1 MAETPKLSEAEGRVV
16 LPVLNDTQKH
26 GNADG
31 EQIVLTAVDEF
42 LDWGKEN
49 SLFYLLFATACCG
62 IELMQAGG
70 PRYDVDRLGMIPRA
84 TPRQADLMIVAGT
97 ITHKMAGVVRTLWE
111 QMTEP
116 RWVVSMGSCANSG
129 GPFSKWSY
137 SVLNG
142 IDKYVPVDVYIPG
155 CPPRP
160 EALIDGVMELR
171 KRVRRYRTLGVRD
184 REPHVVQSGACAFGA
199 HPGHEGAGHEGAGHD
214 GAGPDGAGPDGA
226 GPEGSK
232 PA

>member
-1 MAETPKLSEAEGRVV
+1 MAEPDRPSIWK
-16 LPVLNDTQKH
+16 P
-26 GNADG
+26 GNLHD
-31 EQIVLTAVDEF
+31 EQVQLAAVDEF
-42 LDWGKEN
+42 LAWGKEN

-70 PRYDVDRLGMIPRA
+70 PRYDIDRLGMIPRA

-97 ITHKMAGVVRTLWE
+97 ITHKMAERVRLLYD

-160 EALIDGVMELR
+160 EALIDGIMALR
-171 KRVRRYRTLGVRD
+171 ERVRRYRTLGVRD
-184 REPHVVQSGACAFGA
+184 TMPHVVGGAEAPFGG
-199 HPGHEGAGHEGAGHD
+199 HFPGPAPGAA
-214 GAGPDGAGPDGA
+214 PDGGKQGGA
-226 GPEGSK
+226 
-232 PA
+232 

>member
-1 MAETPKLSEAEGRVV
+1 MT
-16 LPVLNDTQKH
+16 DTTRP
-26 GNADG
+26 GNRDD
-31 EQIVLTAVDEF
+31 EQVVLTAVDEF
-42 LDWGKEN
+42 LAWGKEN

-97 ITHKMAGVVRTLWE
+97 ITHKMAGRVRTLWE
-111 QMTEP
+111 QMSEP

-160 EALIDGVMELR
+160 EALIDGVMALR
-171 KRVRRYRTLGVRD
+171 DRVRRYRTIGARD
-184 REPHVVQSGACAFGA
+184 TAPHVVAGHEAPFGA
-199 HPGHEGAGHEGAGHD
+199 HCSKVPDFGAPQPPEQAPPGN
-214 GAGPDGAGPDGA
+214 GPA
-226 GPEGSK
+226 
-232 PA
+232 

>member
-1 MAETPKLSEAEGRVV
+1 MNELPK
-16 LPVLNDTQKH
+16 P
-26 GNADG
+26 GNRLD
-31 EQIVLTAVDEF
+31 EQVHLTAVDEF
-42 LDWGKEN
+42 LAWGKEN

-97 ITHKMAGVVRTLWE
+97 ITHKMAGRVRTLWE

-142 IDKYVPVDVYIPG
+142 VDKYIPVDVYIPG

-160 EALIDGVMELR
+160 EALIDGVMALR
-171 KRVRRYRTLGVRD
+171 ERVRLYRTIGERPAT
-184 REPHVVQSGACAFGA
+184 PHVVAGHEAPFGA
-199 HPGHEGAGHEGAGHD
+199 HREKPGA
-214 GAGPDGAGPDGA
+214 P
-226 GPEGSK
+226 GPEKAPS
-232 PA
+232 

>member
-1 MAETPKLSEAEGRVV
+1 MVDPDKPGNEAHEEV
-16 LPVLNDTQKH
+16 H
-26 GNADG
+26 
-31 EQIVLTAVDEF
+31 LTAVDEF
-42 LDWGKEN
+42 LAWGKEN

-70 PRYDVDRLGMIPRA
+70 PRYDIDRLGMIPRA

-97 ITHKMAGVVRTLWE
+97 ITHKMAGRVRTLWE

-116 RWVVSMGSCANSG
+116 RWVLSMGSCANSG

-142 IDKYVPVDVYIPG
+142 IDKYVPVDIYVPG

-160 EALIDGVMELR
+160 EALIDGVMALR
-171 KRVRRYRTLGVRD
+171 ERVRVYRTFGVRPTT
-184 REPHVVQSGACAFGA
+184 PHIVTGHDAAFGC
-199 HPGHEGAGHEGAGHD
+199 HAGKTA
-214 GAGPDGAGPDGA
+214 
-226 GPEGSK
+226 PEPK
-232 PA
+232 A

>member
-1 MAETPKLSEAEGRVV
+1 MNGERP
-16 LPVLNDTQKH
+16 
-26 GNADG
+26 GNHAD
-31 EQIVLTAVDEF
+31 EQIHLTAVDEF
-42 LDWGKEN
+42 LAWGKEH

-97 ITHKMAGVVRTLWE
+97 ITHKMASRVRTLWE
-111 QMTEP
+111 QMCEP

-142 IDKYVPVDVYIPG
+142 IDKYVPVDIYVPG

-160 EALIDGVMELR
+160 EALIDGVMALR
-171 KRVRRYRTLGVRD
+171 ERVRRYRTLGERD
-184 REPHVVQSGACAFGA
+184 VTPHVV
-199 HPGHEGAGHEGAGHD
+199 AGHD
-214 GAGPDGAGPDGA
+214 APFGARCQLPGSTGGAGNGGGGPATG
-226 GPEGSK
+226 GSPEGGTS
-232 PA
+232 

>member
-1 MAETPKLSEAEGRVV
+1 MTEKA
-16 LPVLNDTQKH
+16 
-26 GNADG
+26 GNRLD
-31 EQIVLTAVDEF
+31 EQVVLTAVDEF

-62 IELMQAGG
+62 IELMQTGG

-97 ITHKMAGVVRTLWE
+97 ITHKMASRVRVLYE

-116 RWVVSMGSCANSG
+116 RWVVSMGSCSNSG

-142 IDKYVPVDVYIPG
+142 VDKYVPVDVYIPG

-160 EALIDGVMELR
+160 EALIDGVYALR
-171 KRVRRYRTLGVRD
+171 KRVRRYRTFGVRD
-184 REPHVVQSGACAFGA
+184 RDPHVVPGAGCDFGA
-199 HPGHEGAGHEGAGHD
+199 HPGKD
-214 GAGPDGAGPDGA
+214 GKA
-226 GPEGSK
+226 
-232 PA
+232 

>member
-1 MAETPKLSEAEGRVV
+1 MSERRPTEGTPIER
-16 LPVLNDTQKH
+16 P
-26 GNADG
+26 GNRLD
-31 EQIVLTAVDEF
+31 EQIHLTAVDEF
-42 LDWGKEN
+42 LAWGKEN

-70 PRYDVDRLGMIPRA
+70 PRYDLDRLGMIPRA

-97 ITHKMAGVVRTLWE
+97 ITHKMASRVRVLWE

-116 RWVVSMGSCANSG
+116 RWVVSMGSCANAG

-142 IDKYVPVDVYIPG
+142 IDKHVPVDIYIPG

-160 EALIDGVMELR
+160 EALIDGVMALR
-171 KRVRRYRTLGVRD
+171 ERVRRYRTIGVR
-184 REPHVVQSGACAFGA
+184 ETTPHIVTIGNQAFGEHGAACAKDPA
-199 HPGHEGAGHEGAGHD
+199 PQVAAP
-214 GAGPDGAGPDGA
+214 AAPQKP
-226 GPEGSK
+226 PEGT
-232 PA
+232 A

>member
-1 MAETPKLSEAEGRVV
+1 MVDPTTPSAGKPGPLQ
-16 LPVLNDTQKH
+16 N
-26 GNADG
+26 
-31 EQIVLTAVDEF
+31 EQIHLTAVDEF
-42 LDWGKEN
+42 LAWGKEN

-70 PRYDVDRLGMIPRA
+70 PRYDIDRLGMIPRA

-97 ITHKMAGVVRTLWE
+97 ITHKMAERVKLLHD

-129 GPFSKWSY
+129 GPFSKYSY

-160 EALIDGVMELR
+160 EALIDGVMALR
-171 KRVRRYRTLGVRD
+171 ERVRIYRTTGERITT
-184 REPHVVQSGACAFGA
+184 PHVVAGKDAAFGC
-199 HPGHEGAGHEGAGHD
+199 HFGK
-214 GAGPDGAGPDGA
+214 GPT
-226 GPEGSK
+226 
-232 PA
+232 PANDQEKKA

>member
-1 MAETPKLSEAEGRVV
+1 MTDKS
-16 LPVLNDTQKH
+16 
-26 GNADG
+26 GNQG
-31 EQIVLTAVDEF
+31 EEQVFTAAVDEF
-42 LDWGKEN
+42 LNWGKEH

-62 IELMQAGG
+62 IELMQTGG
-70 PRYDVDRLGMIPRA
+70 PRYDIDRLGMIPRA

-97 ITHKMAGVVRTLWE
+97 ITHKMASRVHRLYE

-142 IDKYVPVDVYIPG
+142 VDKHVPVDVYIPG

-160 EALIDGVMELR
+160 EALIDGVMALR
-171 KRVRRYRTLGVRD
+171 ERVHKYRTFRVRD
-184 REPHVVQSGACAFGA
+184 KDPVVI
-199 HPGHEGAGHEGAGHD
+199 EGAGCDFGGHP
-214 GAGPDGAGPDGA
+214 GKEA
-226 GPEGSK
+226 S
-232 PA
+232 

>member
-1 MAETPKLSEAEGRVV
+1 MNPNERP
-16 LPVLNDTQKH
+16 
-26 GNADG
+26 GNPDH
-31 EQIVLTAVDEF
+31 EQVHLAAVDEF
-42 LDWGKEN
+42 LAWGKEH

-97 ITHKMAGVVRTLWE
+97 ITHKMASRVRTLWE

-142 IDKYVPVDVYIPG
+142 IDKYVPVDIYVPG

-160 EALIDGVMELR
+160 EALIDGVMALR
-171 KRVRRYRTLGVRD
+171 QRVKRYRTTGERARD
-184 REPHVVQSGACAFGA
+184 PHIVTVGNQTFGG
-199 HPGHEGAGHEGAGHD
+199 HGGTVPPGG
-214 GAGPDGAGPDGA
+214 GPAT
-226 GPEGSK
+226 
-232 PA
+232 

>member
-1 MAETPKLSEAEGRVV
+1 MADPANLPPNPLSNLPGEAAACPTP
-16 LPVLNDTQKH
+16 KH
-26 GNADG
+26 GNRLD
-31 EQIVLTAVDEF
+31 EQIHLTAVDEF
-42 LDWGKEN
+42 LAWGKEN

-97 ITHKMAGVVRTLWE
+97 ITHKMAERVRTLYE

-142 IDKYVPVDVYIPG
+142 IDKHVPVDVYIPG

-160 EALIDGVMELR
+160 EALIDGVMALR
-171 KRVRRYRTLGVRD
+171 ARVKKYRTLGVR
-184 REPHVVQSGACAFGA
+184 ETTPHVVIGRDAPFGS
-199 HPGHEGAGHEGAGHD
+199 HFGGKSVDEQK
-214 GAGPDGAGPDGA
+214 GPQA
-226 GPEGSK
+226 
-232 PA
+232 

>member
-1 MAETPKLSEAEGRVV
+1 MAEIPNVPK
-16 LPVLNDTQKH
+16 P
-26 GNADG
+26 GNAQN
-31 EQIVLTAVDEF
+31 EQVHLSAVDEF
-42 LDWGKEN
+42 LAWGKEN

-70 PRYDVDRLGMIPRA
+70 PRYDIDRLGMIPRA

-97 ITHKMAGVVRTLWE
+97 ITHKMAERVRLLYD

-142 IDKYVPVDVYIPG
+142 IDKHVPVDIYIPG

-160 EALIDGVMELR
+160 EALIDGVMALR
-171 KRVRRYRTLGVRD
+171 ERVRLYRTTGERVRT
-184 REPHVVQSGACAFGA
+184 PHVVAGADAAFGC
-199 HPGHEGAGHEGAGHD
+199 HPGKSPTEPKA
-214 GAGPDGAGPDGA
+214 
-226 GPEGSK
+226 
-232 PA
+232 

>member
-1 MAETPKLSEAEGRVV
+1 MVDPTTPPPPKPGPR
-16 LPVLNDTQKH
+16 QQ
-26 GNADG
+26 
-31 EQIVLTAVDEF
+31 EQIHLTAVDEF
-42 LDWGKEN
+42 LAWGKEN

-70 PRYDVDRLGMIPRA
+70 PRYDIDRLGMIPRA

-97 ITHKMAGVVRTLWE
+97 ITHKMAERVKLLYD

-129 GPFSKWSY
+129 GPFSKYSY

-160 EALIDGVMELR
+160 EALIDGVMALR
-171 KRVRRYRTLGVRD
+171 ERVRIYRTTGERVTT
-184 REPHVVQSGACAFGA
+184 PHVVAGKDAAFGC
-199 HPGHEGAGHEGAGHD
+199 HFPGQAGDADKEKT
-214 GAGPDGAGPDGA
+214 
-226 GPEGSK
+226 S
-232 PA
+232 

>member
-1 MAETPKLSEAEGRVV
+1 MA
-16 LPVLNDTQKH
+16 DTQLPPDGTAPPERP
-26 GNADG
+26 GNREDQ
-31 EQIVLTAVDEF
+31 QIHLTAVDEF
-42 LDWGKEN
+42 LAWGKEN

-70 PRYDVDRLGMIPRA
+70 PRYDIDRLGMIPRA

-97 ITHKMAGVVRTLWE
+97 ITHKMAGRVRMLWE

-142 IDKYVPVDVYIPG
+142 VDKYVPVDIYIPG

-160 EALIDGVMELR
+160 EALIDGVMALR
-171 KRVRRYRTLGVRD
+171 ARVRRYRTLGVRD
-184 REPHVVQSGACAFGA
+184 REPHVVAGADAPFGCHFPKDA
-199 HPGHEGAGHEGAGHD
+199 PPGAR
-214 GAGPDGAGPDGA
+214 
-226 GPEGSK
+226 S
-232 PA
+232 

>member
-1 MAETPKLSEAEGRVV
+1 MTERPG
-16 LPVLNDTQKH
+16 NDLR
-26 GNADG
+26 
-31 EQIVLTAVDEF
+31 EQIQLTAVDEF
-42 LDWGKEN
+42 LAWGKEH

-70 PRYDVDRLGMIPRA
+70 PRYDMDRLGMIPRA

-97 ITHKMAGVVRTLWE
+97 ITHKMASRVRTLWE

-116 RWVVSMGSCANSG
+116 RWVVSMGSCANAG

-142 IDKYVPVDVYIPG
+142 IDKYVPVDIYIPG

-160 EALIDGVMELR
+160 EALIDGVMALR
-171 KRVRRYRTLGVRD
+171 QRVKRYRTTGERARD
-184 REPHVVQSGACAFGA
+184 PHIVTVGNQTFGG
-199 HPGHEGAGHEGAGHD
+199 HGGTVPPGG
-214 GAGPDGAGPDGA
+214 GPAT
-226 GPEGSK
+226 
-232 PA
+232 

>member
-1 MAETPKLSEAEGRVV
+1 MAEANANSNPSFPAGGAPGLPGGPKS
-16 LPVLNDTQKH
+16 
-26 GNADG
+26 GNPLD
-31 EQIVLTAVDEF
+31 QQVMFTAVDEF
-42 LDWGKEN
+42 LAWGKEN

-97 ITHKMAGVVRTLWE
+97 ITHKMAGVVRTLYE

-142 IDKYVPVDVYIPG
+142 VDKYVPVDVYIPG

-160 EALIDGVMELR
+160 EALIDGVMALR
-171 KRVRRYRTLGVRD
+171 ERVKRYRTLGVRD
-184 REPHVVQSGACAFGA
+184 TAAHIVQGGDCQFGS
-199 HPGHEGAGHEGAGHD
+199 HPGKA
-214 GAGPDGAGPDGA
+214 PLRT
-226 GPEGSK
+226 PESN
-232 PA
+232 A